1 MQNQASIWLIMAL
14 TATLFFQ
21 GSAVW
26 SGGMLRSAAEEQK
39 TDEKIEITTGE
50 YIPEEKEDDAK
61 AEEVPESVY
70 LKDYKISKGT
80 FSQNRSVNSEL
91 DVLTEVKVGEER
103 TAVPE
108 EIKPERKLSVGL
120 KKAIRDL
127 RPGTEVEILISFHW
141 DYWDDTDMVIRSIK
155 DVVGEDMIY
164 EKIKFSRIQMK
175 VDISFV
181 LEIAELKTVLSLGL
195 PEENVKI
202 IMPEIDSEKNTEK
215 VIRNNETRINSS
227 SEMMGVKKLELILE

>member
-1 MQNQASIWLIMAL
+1 MQNQVSIWLIMAL

-39 TDEKIEITTGE
+39 TDEKIEIMTGE

-80 FSQNRSVNSEL
+80 FSQNRSVSREL

-103 TAVPE
+103 TAVQE
-108 EIKPERKLSVGL
+108 EMKPEGKLSSGL
-120 KKAIRDL
+120 KKAIQIL
-127 RPGTEVEILISFHW
+127 KPGTEVEILISFHW

-155 DVVGEDMIY
+155 DVVGENMVY
-164 EKIKFSRIQMK
+164 EEVKFSGMQIK
-175 VDISFV
+175 ADVSCV
-181 LEIAELKTVLSLGL
+181 SKIAGLKTVLSMML
-195 PEENVKI
+195 PEENI
-202 IMPEIDSEKNTEK
+202 EISIPED
-215 VIRNNETRINSS
+215 
-227 SEMMGVKKLELILE
+227 GF

>member
-1 MQNQASIWLIMAL
+1 MQNQVSIWLIMVL
-14 TATLFFQ
+14 MATLFFQ

-70 LKDYKISKGT
+70 LKDYKISRGT

-127 RPGTEVEILISFHW
+127 KPGTEVEILISFHW

-155 DVVGEDMIY
+155 DVVGENMVY
-164 EKIKFSRIQMK
+164 EEVKFSGMQIK
-175 VDISFV
+175 ADVSCV
-181 LEIAELKTVLSLGL
+181 SKIARLKTVLSMML
-195 PEENVKI
+195 PEENI
-202 IMPEIDSEKNTEK
+202 EISIPED
-215 VIRNNETRINSS
+215 
-227 SEMMGVKKLELILE
+227 GF